1 MPIQIAIEPPR
12 QAEVESLLR
21 QSTEYATS
29 LPYPPE
35 SNFLLSIDEL
45 EARDVTFYVARNEHG
60 RAYGTAAL
68 VDLSPGKAE
77 LKRMFVHE
85 DARGH
90 GVASA
95 LIERIETDAMIR
107 GIREIVLETG
117 PLHASALSLYRRCGY
132 TEIPNFGQYIG
143 EEFSVCFGKSLT
155 TVYSASA

>member
-1 MPIQIAIEPPR
+1 MPIQIAVEAPR

-45 EARDVTFYVARNEHG
+45 EGRGVSFYVARNEHG

-68 VDLSPGKAE
+68 VDLSPNTAE
-77 LKRMFVHE
+77 LKRMFVHA

-90 GVASA
+90 GIGAA
-95 LIERIETDAMIR
+95 LLERIEADAMFR

-143 EEFSVCFGKSLT
+143 EEFSVCFRKPLAAGT
-155 TVYSASA
+155 SASA